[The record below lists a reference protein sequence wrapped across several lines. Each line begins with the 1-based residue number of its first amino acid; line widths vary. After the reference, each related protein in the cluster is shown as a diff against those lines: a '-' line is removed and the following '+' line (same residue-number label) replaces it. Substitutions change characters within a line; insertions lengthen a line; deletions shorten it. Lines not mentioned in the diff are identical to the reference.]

1 MKSLRHSGLSCGQV
15 MGSRSPGQE
24 LADLHEA
31 VDIEIIEY
39 LHNFL
44 LFPQSGRIFLIFT
57 STCSI
62 P

>member
-1 MKSLRHSGLSCGQV
+1 MKGLRHSGLSCGQV

-39 LHNFL
+39 LHYFL
-44 LFPQSGRIFLIFT
+44 HFHLHMFYSLT
-57 STCSI
+57 LLK
-62 P
+62 

>member
-1 MKSLRHSGLSCGQV
+1 

-39 LHNFL
+39 LHYFL
-44 LFPQSGRIFLIFT
+44 LFPQSGRIFLIFYLHIFYSLT
-57 STCSI
+57 LLK
-62 P
+62 